1 MNKNIFLEKNF
12 IDEKHSNKTIFF
24 FLKNFFL
31 CFLSLINIIKLVIK
45 KEVTNAN
52 YFIIKSNNNLIDSR
66 SVFYLSKKKLNNRIN
81 FVKSEDF
88 ITSIKVFFTYPNTIF
103 IYSFKY
109 IVGYFTDNKN
119 KHKKIIRNN
128 NNYYFYL
135 IIKLISK
142 VLSIKK
148 FFLLDDYRIMPFILC
163 SCNELKIISV
173 GYMHGKLSKYNLSHQ
188 YFNFNKFYVWSEFFK
203 KKILSINKNYSKKD
217 IIVDPKIKYTT
228 KFLKKIRVKRDYKKI
243 NLLLLHD
250 NDVKIYEL
258 IQILKELVKIKNIN
272 FFLKLRP
279 NESYTSDIFDFCL
292 ANKIRYFQKKNIYSL
307 IFSKKIN
314 FLISSSST
322 MLMESSLMN
331 IYPILFSKKENSFAK
346 ELISERIVFPI
357 YNLKNLY
364 FKLLKIKKNKKKLDS
379 IYNKVWA

>member
-1 MNKNIFLEKNF
+1 MSKNLFLEKNF
-12 IDEKHSNKTIFF
+12 IYEKYNNKKIFF

-31 CFLSLINIIKLVIK
+31 CFLSLINILKLVIK
-45 KEVTNAN
+45 KKITHAN
-52 YFIIKSNNNLIDSR
+52 YFIIKSNNNFIDNR
-66 SVFYLSKKKLNNRIN
+66 SVYYLSKKKLNNRIN

-88 ITSIKVFFTYPNTIF
+88 KTSIKVFFYYPNIIF
-103 IYSFKY
+103 IYSIKY
-109 IVGYFTDNKN
+109 IIDFFLNFQIKKKN
-119 KHKKIIRNN
+119 IRIY
-128 NNYYFYL
+128 NNYFFFL
-135 IIKLISK
+135 VTKLVIK
-142 VLSIKK
+142 VLGIRK
-148 FFLLDDYRIMPFILC
+148 FFLIDDYRIMPFILS

-203 KKILSINKNYSKKD
+203 KKILSINKNYSKED

-279 NESYTSDIFDFCL
+279 NESYNSDIFDFCL
-292 ANKIRYFQKKNIYSL
+292 VNKIRYFQKKNIYSL

-322 MLMESSLMN
+322 MLLESSLMN
-331 IYPILFSKKENSFAK
+331 IYPVLFSKKENFFAK

-357 YNLKNLY
+357 YSLKNLY
-364 FKLLKIKKNKKKLDS
+364 FKLLEIKKNKKKLDY

>member
-1 MNKNIFLEKNF
+1 MNKKIFFKKNIYKNYNNKSYYFLLKNLILFFFSIINIFR
-12 IDEKHSNKTIFF
+12 IA
-24 FLKNFFL
+24 LKKD
-31 CFLSLINIIKLVIK
+31 IIL
-45 KEVTNAN
+45 AN
-52 YFIIKSNNNLIDSR
+52 YFIIKKNKNLIDSR
-66 SVFYLSKKKLNNRIN
+66 SILYLSKTKLARRAN

-88 ITSIKVFFTYPNTIF
+88 KTSIKVFFYYPNIIF
-103 IYSFKY
+103 IYSLKY
-109 IVGYFTDNKN
+109 IIDFFLNFKIKKKN
-119 KHKKIIRNN
+119 IRNY
-128 NNYYFYL
+128 NNYFFFL
-135 IIKLISK
+135 VTKLVIK
-142 VLSIKK
+142 VLGIRK
-148 FFLLDDYRIMPFILC
+148 FFLIDDYRIMPFILS

-203 KKILSINKNYSKKD
+203 KKILSINKNYSKED

-243 NLLLLHD
+243 NLLFLHD

-292 ANKIRYFQKKNIYSL
+292 VNKIRFFQKKNIYSL

-322 MLMESSLMN
+322 MLLESSLMN
-331 IYPILFSKKENSFAK
+331 IYPVLFSKKENSFAK

-357 YNLKNLY
+357 YSLKNLY
-364 FKLLKIKKNKKKLDS
+364 FKLLEIKKNKKKLDY